1 MRTVTGSVY
10 SNTPTAHN
18 PVYSASV
25 PLSIYRDLAAD
36 LQAQHTTINEL
47 TFHNKQLVQENQI
60 LRQEIAKTV
69 QSVLHLQKL
78 LDSQNAATYR
88 QVPHSYPDLSRET
101 NLPVTDSHLY
111 QQRQASSSP
120 FIPPV
125 NEILTHTPETF
136 FIEEEEVDYYSPS
149 DPETIDVSGW
159 KLVVT
164 ILIIILMG
172 FGAGYLIVRPF
183 FDQHGR

>member
-10 SNTPTAHN
+10 SNTPTAN
-18 PVYSASV
+18 TRVYSASV

-47 TFHNKQLVQENQI
+47 AFHNKQLAQENQI

-78 LDSQNAATYR
+78 LDSQNAASYR
-88 QVPHSYPDLSRET
+88 QVPHSYPDLSSEANR
-101 NLPVTDSHLY
+101 PVTDAHLY
-111 QQRQASSSP
+111 QRIQSSRSP
-120 FIPPV
+120 VVPPV
-125 NEILTHTPETF
+125 NEIPTYAPETF

-149 DPETIDVSGW
+149 EPEAIDVSGW

-164 ILIIILMG
+164 ILFIILMG

-183 FDQHGR
+183 FDNHGR